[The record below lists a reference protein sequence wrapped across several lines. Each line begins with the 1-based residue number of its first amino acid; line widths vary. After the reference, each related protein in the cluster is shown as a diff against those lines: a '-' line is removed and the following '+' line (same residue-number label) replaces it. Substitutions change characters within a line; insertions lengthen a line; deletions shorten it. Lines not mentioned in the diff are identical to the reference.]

1 MQWRAALWITGA
13 FKTAPLAGIEAI
25 VGLIP
30 ITLYLKKLNGHH
42 HLHYASI
49 PRNHAVNSLLD
60 SQHAKNVSS
69 HKFALSNLTDK
80 QKTKLKSPISDINN
94 CLSEINNSFI
104 PFYFIFSP
112 GLRLVDHFSKKI
124 SFYSPLSSDDKELYK
139 NINNLNVVFHQSQ
152 IHSHSTAIIA
162 DGSIK
167 KSNTTTSVAYIWKD
181 NCMIKQTSLQAMNV
195 TPVEAKLMA
204 ICIGLSFALDSHDN
218 YNITVIT
225 DSLVVARKIIES
237 HVNPLQAVVTSL
249 ALKIKTFLSKDN
261 CNTIQF

>member
-1 MQWRAALWITGA
+1 MLGNSSQGLLPLQKHLLYHTCILPIATYGFQLWFFKGLCMSNNIKDLNKMQWRAALWITGA

-94 CLSEINNSFI
+94 RLSEINDSFI
-104 PFYFIFSP
+104 PFHFIFLP
-112 GLRLVDHFSKKI
+112 GLRLVDHFSKKFPFI
-124 SFYSPLSSDDKELYK
+124 LLYLQMTK
-139 NINNLNVVFHQSQ
+139 NYINTS
-152 IHSHSTAIIA
+152 II
-162 DGSIK
+162 
-167 KSNTTTSVAYIWKD
+167 
-181 NCMIKQTSLQAMNV
+181 
-195 TPVEAKLMA
+195 
-204 ICIGLSFALDSHDN
+204 
-218 YNITVIT
+218 
-225 DSLVVARKIIES
+225 
-237 HVNPLQAVVTSL
+237 
-249 ALKIKTFLSKDN
+249 
-261 CNTIQF
+261 